1 MVAMRDAAQIAVG
14 VAALAAAGT
23 AYVLVHEQRRKTKA
37 ERRAAA
43 AAAGTSGGS
52 GGTPTKAKLIA
63 ILEQSSTAAYQ
74 LIDQTRKMVYTKHE
88 QTGIAL
94 DKCVEELQQ
103 NFEAALETVVLQ
115 IRKNHGVTEQQM
127 TAAMVANQ
135 NDGEVQQALTTL
147 REAMSGKAPPSP
159 PKPDND
165 DATARLKA
173 RRATKARKK

>member
-1 MVAMRDAAQIAVG
+1 MRDAAQIAVG
-14 VAALAAAGT
+14 VAAIAAVGT
-23 AYVLVHEQRRKTKA
+23 AYVLVHEQRRKGKA

-43 AAAGTSGGS
+43 AAAEAAGG
-52 GGTPTKAKLIA
+52 GALTKAKLIS

-74 LIDQTRKMVYTKHE
+74 LIDQTRKMVYSKHE
-88 QTGIAL
+88 QTGIPL

-103 NFEAALETVVLQ
+103 NFESAMETVVLQ

-135 NDGEVQQALTTL
+135 NDEEVQQALTTL
-147 REAMSGKAPPSP
+147 RDAMSGKAPPSL

-165 DATARLKA
+165 VATARLKA
-173 RRATKARKK
+173 RRAAKARKK